1 MSGPG
6 RASLKTPSSSLS
18 VGASARAFSDR
29 YATLSLDARDDR
41 PTLET
46 SVFAGAPLG
55 ARADLT
61 VQYTHADAR
70 DRGSRDLVSAF
81 SSIRLTDRAS
91 LFMGVAQS
99 WERGARPSTDAFA
112 GLSIALGTRTTA
124 TLAYQRQSGA
134 NGGSVEVQ
142 RSLPVGPG
150 FGYRARVDA
159 TGSSSD
165 GLVDVQYQGPWGRYE
180 ASWERANGDS
190 TTVLN
195 AAGGLVAI
203 GGTVFA
209 TRPVTDGFALIQ
221 VPGVAGVR
229 GYVNNQEIGRTN
241 ARGDLPVP
249 DRCRSAPRS
258 RL

>member
-112 GLSIALGTRTTA
+112 GLSTHLSADAVHRPAG
-124 TLAYQRQSGA
+124 LAEDPD
-134 NGGSVEVQ
+134 GSHYFSNDKAG
-142 RSLPVGPG
+142 RIW
-150 FGYRARVDA
+150 RV
-159 TGSSSD
+159 
-165 GLVDVQYQGPWGRYE
+165 
-180 ASWERANGDS
+180 
-190 TTVLN
+190 
-195 AAGGLVAI
+195 
-203 GGTVFA
+203 VFKH
-209 TRPVTDGFALIQ
+209 
-221 VPGVAGVR
+221 
-229 GYVNNQEIGRTN
+229 
-241 ARGDLPVP
+241 
-249 DRCRSAPRS
+249 
-258 RL
+258 